1 MAMGRGPT
9 QLSNQKTHRT
19 SNPLA
24 SSDLMAAI
32 VARYVGGI
40 GREVFS
46 MAFSN
51 SSVDN
56 HE

>member
-1 MAMGRGPT
+1 VIGRGPT

-32 VARYVGGI
+32 VA
-40 GREVFS
+40 
-46 MAFSN
+46 
-51 SSVDN
+51 
-56 HE
+56 